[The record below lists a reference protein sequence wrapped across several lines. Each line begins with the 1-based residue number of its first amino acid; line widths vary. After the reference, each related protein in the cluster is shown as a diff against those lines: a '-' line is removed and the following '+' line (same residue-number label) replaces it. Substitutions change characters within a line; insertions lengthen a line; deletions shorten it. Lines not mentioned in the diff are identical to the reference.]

1 MKRNAMVSVYPDDC
15 ECSARDR
22 CICTQACKPT
32 RHKIRCAVVTGK
44 GKCSCGASSEK
55 PARRTKY
62 PLGKPLVVAMTEG
75 RIAANAKAAAE
86 RAFAEKWHAISGFIY
101 IHPCD
106 FTIGKD
112 VHWHRRG
119 GVLHGTVVKV
129 NDDMLKPAK
138 VLRKG
143 PVRYHYT
150 PSVYDFCDAEGRKPC
165 VCDLPIGQRTEC
177 QHKPHCPV
185 PGIDAKL
192 RGSKSITA
200 LKYDGPPGVKLM
212 QGHSPAALACVAQER
227 NRQLEVYRHGAFHS
241 SDPVPDM
248 VIAGSMMGPGEYAKT
263 LTIDPLLGDYCV
275 RPCKDGHGIYLRS
288 YNVRL
293 ATFAPNSAALRERL
307 TKLFD
312 DAKAKDKSDDE
323 IARGLVKWGKMSIPQ
338 RIKVRQKRER
348 ETHKGWYTCQCGQW
362 VNDKECP
369 CSVCV
374 KPKRKPRKKK

>member
-1 MKRNAMVSVYPDDC
+1 MKRKAMVSIYPDGC

-22 CICTQACKPT
+22 CICSQACKPT

-44 GKCSCGASSEK
+44 GKCNCGAK
-55 PARRTKY
+55 PKLYGGKLQDQVNQMADSRRTKF
-62 PLGKPLVVAMTEG
+62 PLGKPLYVHMTEG
-75 RIAANAKAAAE
+75 RKAANEQAE
-86 RAFAEKWHAISGFIY
+86 RERTFAEKWHAVSGLIY

-106 FTIGKD
+106 FHIGMI
-112 VHWHRRG
+112 VHWHRKG
-119 GVLHGTVVKV
+119 QVLHGTVVKV
-129 NDDMLKPAK
+129 NEDMLKPAK

-150 PSVYDFCDAEGRKPC
+150 PSVYAFCDAEGGKPC

-177 QHKPHCPV
+177 QKRPNCPI
-185 PGIDAKL
+185 PGIDMEMH
-192 RGSKSITA
+192 S
-200 LKYDGPPGVKLM
+200 GVKLM
-212 QGHSPAALACVAQER
+212 QGHSPAALACVPQAR
-227 NRQLEVYRHGAFHS
+227 NRQLEVYAHGAFHS
-241 SDPVPDM
+241 SNLVPDM
-248 VIAGSMMGPGEYAKT
+248 VIAGSMMGPGEYAKQ

-275 RPCKDGHGIYLRS
+275 RAFKDGHGIYLRS

-307 TKLFD
+307 SKLFD

-323 IARGLVKWGKMSIPQ
+323 IARGLAKWGKMSIAQ

-348 ETHKGWYTCQCGQW
+348 AANKGWYTCQCGQW